1 MAKTAIGDLLSESL
15 SFGPSQSQGDAD
27 SVLKKFFNT
36 FLEHF
41 LGQKRNSW
49 STVYQNYIAS
59 LLAFFNSRIPFQV
72 SFLEFSLLNMSLR
85 NGESDEKSSPKS
97 LRELLEDSRR
107 NNRSSDGGLDS
118 ALRYHSDKQSEISAN
133 MIQMARALK
142 TQTLAAN
149 SIIHRDVRS
158 LQNAKLT
165 AEQNAS
171 ALERASNKMAA
182 CSKDGMNWSLVLLV
196 VVVLM
201 IFINMVLFMK
211 FMKKN

>member
-41 LGQKRNSW
+41 LGQKTNSW

-59 LLAFFNSRIPFQV
+59 FLAFFNSRIPFQV